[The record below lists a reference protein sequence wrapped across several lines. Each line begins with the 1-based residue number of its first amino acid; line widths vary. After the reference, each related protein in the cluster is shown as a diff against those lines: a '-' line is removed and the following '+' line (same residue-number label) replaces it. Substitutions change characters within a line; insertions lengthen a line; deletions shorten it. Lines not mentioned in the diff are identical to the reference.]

1 MAGPIEKILKAF
13 VRYGVFVLALA
24 LIGMGVY
31 GLIDFDRPQATMGDP
46 LWIISI
52 VVGIIG
58 VRIARPIDLFW
69 TTEDFQPRPL
79 HAQTARQKTLMR
91 VIKIL
96 IGVLLV
102 SMVLWL
108 ISSRLST
115 GEGSLGL
122 LLFDIFGML
131 TLAVLVTL
139 AVLWFFFVDHKDN

>member
-13 VRYGVFVLALA
+13 VRYGVFMLASG

-31 GLIDFDRPQATMGDP
+31 GLLDFDRREAAMGHP

-58 VRIARPIDLFW
+58 VRIARPIDLLW
-69 TTEDFQPRPL
+69 TVEDFQPRPL
-79 HAQTARQKTLMR
+79 HAQTDRQKTLMR

-102 SMVLWL
+102 SMMLLL
-108 ISSRLST
+108 ISSRLFT
-115 GEGSLGL
+115 GEGSLGFL
-122 LLFDIFGML
+122 SFDIFGML
-131 TLAVLVTL
+131 TLAVMVTL
-139 AVLWFFFVDHKDN
+139 GVLWFFFVDHKDN